1 MTPLL
6 HAPLGAD
13 SLATP
18 YGTRCPVKRYDTVSY
33 LRQAGTSQHGRGA
46 RKHVLSTRTGRR
58 QAPVASDRD
67 LDRGRGRDRRA
78 GAEVGQL
85 EKRVLVPAEPLSVR
99 AGAEP
104 AAERL
109 PDRGRAGRDRGGR
122 TGGRRPA
129 P

>member
-13 SLATP
+13 PLATP
-18 YGTRCPVKRYDTVSY
+18 YATRSPVKRYDTVSY
-33 LRQAGTSQHGRGA
+33 LGQAGTAQHGRGE

-78 GAEVGQL
+78 GAEVGHL
-85 EKRVLVPAEPLSVR
+85 EQRALVPAQPLSVR
-99 AGAEP
+99 PGAEP

-109 PDRGRAGRDRGGR
+109 PDRRRAGC
-122 TGGRRPA
+122 
-129 P
+129 

>member
-13 SLATP
+13 PLATP
-18 YGTRCPVKRYDTVSY
+18 YATRSPVKRYDTVSY
-33 LRQAGTSQHGRGA
+33 LGQAGTSQDGRGE

-67 LDRGRGRDRRA
+67 LDCRCGPDRRGAASA
-78 GAEVGQL
+78 GHL
-85 EKRVLVPAEPLSVR
+85 EQRVLVPAQPLSVR
-99 AGAEP
+99 PGAEP

-109 PDRGRAGRDRGGR
+109 PDRGRAGQIGR
-122 TGGRRPA
+122 A
-129 P
+129 

>member
-1 MTPLL
+1 MTPLPRT
-6 HAPLGAD
+6 PLGAD

-18 YGTRCPVKRYDTVSY
+18 YGTRSQIKRYDTVSY
-33 LRQAGTSQHGRGA
+33 LRSAGTPQHGRGE

-78 GAEVGQL
+78 GAEPRPL
-85 EKRVLVPAEPLSVR
+85 EQRVLVPAQPLPVR

-104 AAERL
+104 
-109 PDRGRAGRDRGGR
+109 
-122 TGGRRPA
+122 
-129 P
+129 